1 MASRTLT
8 NRELQG
14 RLDDLEGALNDERN
28 ERLAQGAEDDTHLD
42 RHEEKLGTL
51 AEDISEIQRRLKRL
65 ESRCVMKSGRPAKG
79 TA

>member
-1 MASRTLT
+1 MATRRPLT

-28 ERLAQGAEDDTHLD
+28 ERLAQGAEHDEDIETHTAQF
-42 RHEEKLGTL
+42 GTL

-65 ESRCVMKSGRPAKG
+65 ESRCVMKPGRPAKG
-79 TA
+79 S